1 MAREQRAAVLEA
13 KRRFWQQHVERWER
27 SGQSQA
33 AYCRQHDLKLHCFI
47 YWRGKYRRAKRGL
60 VSLVEVQLPRVAGE
74 AIRIAGHRPLRL
86 LVSEGHRS
94 RWNVISSRGATA
106 IVARAHRL

>member
-1 MAREQRAAVLEA
+1 
-13 KRRFWQQHVERWER
+13 
-27 SGQSQA
+27 
-33 AYCRQHDLKLHCFI
+33 
-47 YWRGKYRRAKRGL
+47 
-60 VSLVEVQLPRVAGE
+60 LVEVQLPRVAGE